1 MKDRLSDEQNDA
13 ILNALNDAIE
23 KGPWE
28 QSSLKVIGKNLV
40 EIRDDFL
47 TQLGASTKAQLRA
60 ESNLANRLALRSGQ
74 QEVYVSLYSADGNNL
89 LYSADG
95 NNLQTWERI
104 VANLPRQMISRP
116 IYARED
122 DIKSLLKTKENK
134 KNEAYVAIFINQGDI
149 LPLAPDKASV
159 DKLGTVL
166 LALKD
171 KTLNLDNIS
180 RFVHFTGTY
189 HYVQGRLT
197 KIT

>member
-28 QSSLKVIGKNLV
+28 QSSFLKVIGKNLV

-74 QEVYVSLYSADGNNL
+74 QEVYVS

>member
-28 QSSLKVIGKNLV
+28 QSSFLKVIGKNLV

-74 QEVYVSLYSADGNNL
+74 QEVYIS

-116 IYARED
+116 IYAREE
-122 DIKSLLKTKENK
+122 DIRSLLKTKENK

>member
-28 QSSLKVIGKNLV
+28 QSSFLKVIGKNLV

-74 QEVYVSLYSADGNNL
+74 QEVYIS